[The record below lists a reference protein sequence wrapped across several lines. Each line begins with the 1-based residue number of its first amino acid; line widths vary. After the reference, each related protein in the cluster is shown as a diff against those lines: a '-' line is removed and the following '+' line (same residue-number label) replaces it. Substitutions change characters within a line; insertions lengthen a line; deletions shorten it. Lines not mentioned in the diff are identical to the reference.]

1 MKTPAKSLVWVAVA
15 AALLVTPSAFAKKKP
30 FTLGLFAGNYSGS
43 LTLTAPDGSTSTGTA
58 ALHITVPR
66 NGRSAVLTFTATT
79 GSGDNTSTYQTD
91 LTLAANK
98 TLTTTDLLVGIAG
111 ANNAKPGTGA
121 WSQRKRAIL
130 FTATNSD
137 SGIVLTGEGHVRD
150 RKRQRL
156 LTLTL
161 VSNNNGDAY
170 TFTTSFTARLPKKPR
185 K

>member
-15 AALLVTPSAFAKKKP
+15 AALFVTPSAFAKKKP
-30 FTLGLFAGNYSGS
+30 FTLGLFSGNYTGS
-43 LTLTAPDGSTSTGTA
+43 LTLTAPDGTTTTGPA

-66 NGRSAVLTFTATT
+66 SGRSAILSYTATT
-79 GSGDNTSTYQTD
+79 GSGDNASTYQSDFTF
-91 LTLAANK
+91 AANK
-98 TLTTTDLLVGIAG
+98 TLTTTDLLIGIAG

-121 WSQRKRAIL
+121 WSQHKRAIL

-137 SGIVLTGEGHVRD
+137 SGIVLTGTGNVRD

-161 VSNNNGDAY
+161 VSNNNGDPY
-170 TFTTSFTARLPKKPR
+170 TFTTTFTARLPKPR